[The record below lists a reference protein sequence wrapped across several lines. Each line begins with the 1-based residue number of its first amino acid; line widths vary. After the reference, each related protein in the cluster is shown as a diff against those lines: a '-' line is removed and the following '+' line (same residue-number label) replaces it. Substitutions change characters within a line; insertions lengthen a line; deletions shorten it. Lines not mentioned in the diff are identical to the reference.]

1 MHTPVNRRTR
11 STVATGAA
19 LLTALVLAACS
30 TADTPTSPTGL
41 RSVSGRANNSPP
53 TTGFVRV
60 CKSAG
65 PVGTYTFQTTV
76 NGGGAHLV
84 NFGFGSTVD
93 IAFAG
98 TEVCLNTYVQLAE
111 PAWEAGQTAEV
122 TLAELVPEGISVAK
136 IEVWNYGVFPAVLLQ
151 TVTGANSATV
161 TVNATSKIKVLF
173 FNQDAPPPPPP
184 GGEGCTPGFWK
195 NPKHFDRWTG
205 YTPGQT
211 VGSVFS
217 NAALHG
223 LGSATLLQGLSFQ
236 GGSTLAG
243 AAEILLRA
251 SIAAVLNS
259 ASPDLDY
266 AMTTAQIVTAVQSAL
281 ASGDR
286 ENMLGLAAVLDA
298 ENNAGCLLD

>member
-1 MHTPVNRRTR
+1 MHTAATRRTR
-11 STVATGAA
+11 STVAAGAA
-19 LLTALVLAACS
+19 VLAALVLAACS
-30 TADTPTSPTGL
+30 TADSPTSPSGL
-41 RSVSGRANNSPP
+41 RSVSGTANNSAV

-84 NFGFGSTVD
+84 NFGFGSTVNM
-93 IAFAG
+93 AFAG

-111 PAWEAGQTAEV
+111 PAWEVGQTGQV
-122 TLAELVPEGISVAK
+122 TIAELVPEGISVAK
-136 IEVWNYGVFPAVLLQ
+136 IEVWDFGVFPAVLLQ
-151 TVTGANSATV
+151 TVTGASSVTV
-161 TVNATSKIKVLF
+161 TVNSTSKIKVLF
-173 FNQDAPPPPPP
+173 FNADAPPPPPP

-195 NPKHFDRWTG
+195 NLKHFDRWTG

-211 VGSVFS
+211 IASVFS
-217 NAALHG
+217 NASLHG
-223 LGSATLLQGLSFQ
+223 LGGATLHQGLSFQ

-259 ASPDLDY
+259 ASPDVDY
-266 AMTTAQIVTAVQSAL
+266 AMTTAQIVSAVQSAL

-286 ENMLGLAAVLDA
+286 ETMLGLAAVLDA
-298 ENNAGCLLD
+298 ENNTGCLLD